1 MHETY
6 FRVIA
11 FVIGLSLLS
20 SYFQLSSV
28 VIHDSA
34 RIVTDIL

>member
-20 SYFQLSSV
+20 SYFQFSV
-28 VIHDSA
+28 VIHDSVW
-34 RIVTDIL
+34 IVTDIL